1 MGITD
6 VESITTC
13 ATGDRRG
20 DWPSIKLWQKRRRRW
35 GGGYKVKTIHFIDLL
50 CEREL
55 IYMYPYV
62 FHASFRPKSV

>member
-20 DWPSIKLWQKRRRRW
+20 DCPSIKLWQKRRRE
-35 GGGYKVKTIHFIDLL
+35 GYKVKTIHFIDLL
-50 CEREL
+50 CDREL
-55 IYMYPYV
+55 KARCDNM
-62 FHASFRPKSV
+62 